1 MTQELSHTHGHP
13 HEHEVEPQ
21 YGLPE
26 RLPQDESILW
36 QGSPVWTSLARHA
49 LHVYKLAAY
58 FAAMIAIRVVTI
70 LTDGGTADRA
80 LAVAAWLVILS
91 SVALAILTAIA
102 YLSARTTV
110 YTITTKRVVMRVGI
124 VLSTTFNLPFAR
136 IASAGLRRQSGNTGD
151 IPLALMGNDRIAYLH
166 LWPHVRRWRFAKPE
180 PMLRGVRNPEHVA
193 EVLTKAWAA
202 RVGEAAV
209 VARAGAGLTSAA
221 GSASGHGRVDTS
233 SGDMRAA

>member
-1 MTQELSHTHGHP
+1 MSQELSHSHGYP
-13 HEHEVEPQ
+13 HEHEREPQ

-26 RLPQDESILW
+26 RLPQDEVMLW

-58 FAAMIAIRVVTI
+58 FAVIIAIRVLTI
-70 LTDGGTADRA
+70 LTDGGSVERATAA
-80 LAVAAWLVILS
+80 AVWLLILS
-91 SVALAILTAIA
+91 SVALLILTGIA

-124 VLSTTFNLPFAR
+124 VLSTTFNLPFNC

-151 IPLALMGNDRIAYLH
+151 IPLALMGGDRIAYLH

-193 EVLTKAWAA
+193 EVLTKAWAN

-209 VARAGAGLTSAA
+209 VNRAPSGAAALQSDSSAA
-221 GSASGHGRVDTS
+221 GVDTAS
-233 SGDMRAA
+233 RDMRTA